1 MCPANLR
8 EGKAGQDPTEG
19 KGPLPYIPLKG
30 LKRLCF
36 RIDYYIMF
44 YFVLKW
50 CFFAFALKGSM
61 GKILRFFF

>member
-30 LKRLCF
+30 LKRLRF
-36 RIDYYIMF
+36 SIDHYIMF
-44 YFVLKW
+44 YFVLEIL
-50 CFFAFALKGSM
+50 FFAFPRKDF
-61 GKILRFFF
+61 I